1 MMETSIVN
9 RLSADKPNQ
18 RTFPSSQPQ
27 PTKRRIRAMKLDKNE
42 KELLSSFERGEWKSV
57 KDLSRVKKHYQEVAT
72 ETLRKDKR
80 INIRLS
86 QKDLEGIQAK
96 AAREGMP
103 YQTLISSIIHK
114 FVLGGLKES

>member
-1 MMETSIVN
+1 
-9 RLSADKPNQ
+9 
-18 RTFPSSQPQ
+18 
-27 PTKRRIRAMKLDKNE
+27 MKLDKNE
-42 KELLSSFERGEWKSV
+42 KELLASFERGEWKSV
-57 KDLSRVKKHYQEVAT
+57 KGLPDAKKHFRETAR

-96 AAREGMP
+96 AARDGMP

-114 FVLGGLKES
+114 FVVGNLRVG

>member
-1 MMETSIVN
+1 
-9 RLSADKPNQ
+9 
-18 RTFPSSQPQ
+18 
-27 PTKRRIRAMKLDKNE
+27 MKLDKNE
-42 KELLSSFERGEWKSV
+42 KELLSSFERGGWKSI
-57 KDLSRVKKHYQEVAT
+57 KDLSHAKQHYQEVAR

-114 FVLGGLKES
+114 FVIGGLKEGY

>member
-1 MMETSIVN
+1 
-9 RLSADKPNQ
+9 
-18 RTFPSSQPQ
+18 
-27 PTKRRIRAMKLDKNE
+27 MKLDKDE

-57 KDLSRVKKHYQEVAT
+57 KDLSRSKKYYQDVAR

-114 FVLGGLKES
+114 FVIGSFKEA

>member
-1 MMETSIVN
+1 
-9 RLSADKPNQ
+9 
-18 RTFPSSQPQ
+18 
-27 PTKRRIRAMKLDKNE
+27 MKLDKNE
-42 KELLSSFERGEWKSV
+42 KTLLASFERGEWKSV
-57 KDLSRVKKHYQEVAT
+57 RDLSRVRKHYQEAAR

-86 QKDLEGIQAK
+86 QKDLEGIQSR

-114 FVLGGLKES
+114 FVIGNLRDA

>member
-1 MMETSIVN
+1 MKF
-9 RLSADKPNQ
+9 DKE
-18 RTFPSSQPQ
+18 
-27 PTKRRIRAMKLDKNE
+27 E
-42 KELLSSFERGEWKSV
+42 KELLNSFGRGEWKSI
-57 KDLSRVKKHYQEVAT
+57 KNLSSVKKHFQEIAR

-114 FVLGGLKES
+114 FVLGGFKEA

>member
-1 MMETSIVN
+1 
-9 RLSADKPNQ
+9 
-18 RTFPSSQPQ
+18 
-27 PTKRRIRAMKLDKNE
+27 MKLDKSE
-42 KELLSSFERGEWKSV
+42 KELLNSFERGEWKSV
-57 KDLSRVKKHYQEVAT
+57 KNLSGVKRHFQEVAR
-72 ETLRKDKR
+72 ETLRKDRR

-114 FVLGGLKES
+114 FVLGGFKEA

>member
-1 MMETSIVN
+1 
-9 RLSADKPNQ
+9 
-18 RTFPSSQPQ
+18 
-27 PTKRRIRAMKLDKNE
+27 MKLDKNE
-42 KELLSSFERGEWKSV
+42 RELLASFERGEWKSIR
-57 KDLSRVKKHYQEVAT
+57 DLSHAKKHYQEAAR

-114 FVLGGLKES
+114 FVMGNLKKA

>member
-1 MMETSIVN
+1 
-9 RLSADKPNQ
+9 
-18 RTFPSSQPQ
+18 
-27 PTKRRIRAMKLDKNE
+27 MKLEKNE

-57 KDLSRVKKHYQEVAT
+57 KDLSHAKKHFQEVAR

-114 FVLGGLKES
+114 FVIGGLKEA

>member
-1 MMETSIVN
+1 
-9 RLSADKPNQ
+9 
-18 RTFPSSQPQ
+18 
-27 PTKRRIRAMKLDKNE
+27 MKLDKNE
-42 KELLSSFERGEWKSV
+42 KELLTSFERGEWKSV
-57 KDLSRVKKHYQEVAT
+57 KDLSNAKKHYQEVAR

-80 INIRLS
+80 MNIRLS

-114 FVLGGLKES
+114 FVVGGFKEAQS

>member
-1 MMETSIVN
+1 
-9 RLSADKPNQ
+9 
-18 RTFPSSQPQ
+18 
-27 PTKRRIRAMKLDKNE
+27 MKLDKNE
-42 KELLSSFERGEWKSV
+42 KELLNSFERGEWKSV
-57 KDLSRVKKHYQEVAT
+57 KNLSGVKRHFQDIAR
-72 ETLRKDKR
+72 ETLRKDRR

-114 FVLGGLKES
+114 FVLGGFKEARS

>member
-1 MMETSIVN
+1 M
-9 RLSADKPNQ
+9 R
-18 RTFPSSQPQ
+18 
-27 PTKRRIRAMKLDKNE
+27 LDKSE
-42 KELLSSFERGEWKSV
+42 KELLSSFERGEWGSV
-57 KDLSRVKKHYQEVAT
+57 KDLSHAKRHYQQVAR

-96 AAREGMP
+96 ASREGMP

-114 FVLGGLKES
+114 FVIGGLKEA

>member
-1 MMETSIVN
+1 
-9 RLSADKPNQ
+9 
-18 RTFPSSQPQ
+18 
-27 PTKRRIRAMKLDKNE
+27 MKLDKNE
-42 KELLSSFERGEWKSV
+42 KELLASFERGEWKSI
-57 KDLSRVKKHYQEVAT
+57 KDLPQAKKHYRAAAG

-96 AAREGMP
+96 AARSGMP

-114 FVLGGLKES
+114 FVVGDRI

>member
-1 MMETSIVN
+1 
-9 RLSADKPNQ
+9 
-18 RTFPSSQPQ
+18 
-27 PTKRRIRAMKLDKNE
+27 MKLDKNE
-42 KELLSSFERGEWKSV
+42 KGLLASFERGEWKSV
-57 KDLSRVKKHYQEVAT
+57 KSLPNAKKHFQGVAR
-72 ETLRKDKR
+72 ETLRKDER

-114 FVLGGLKES
+114 FVVGGLK